1 MAQCQC
7 ADFGLRQKVLLH
19 VDLAE
24 SFPQLLIRSSAATLP
39 ARANFLGAGKNAAV
53 EGKILLHEGI
63 GEKRGGTM
71 DELPAMVGPPI
82 GKRNAGQHTVESFE
96 KIGLSDVDLRELRI
110 AYRLKVGV
118 PGKARGQGLRVRHA
132 HPLVSRAATTA
143 VR

>member
-63 GEKRGGTM
+63 GEKRGGAM
-71 DELPAMVGPPI
+71 DELPAIVGLPVS
-82 GKRNAGQHTVESFE
+82 KRYAGQHAVGGLE
-96 KIGLSDVDLRELRI
+96 KIVL
-110 AYRLKVGV
+110 
-118 PGKARGQGLRVRHA
+118 P
-132 HPLVSRAATTA
+132 
-143 VR
+143 

>member
-63 GEKRGGTM
+63 GEKRGGAM
-71 DELPAMVGPPI
+71 DELPAILGLPRSKRYARHPP
-82 GKRNAGQHTVESFE
+82 GEGFE
-96 KIGLSDVDLRELRI
+96 R
-110 AYRLKVGV
+110 V
-118 PGKARGQGLRVRHA
+118 PL
-132 HPLVSRAATTA
+132 P
-143 VR
+143 